1 MLISWMAW
9 LRGGAGRTGHLLA
22 VIAGVGV
29 AITALACW
37 SIPADGETGPTP
49 PAEGETGPSSSTGGA
64 SCPSSN
70 PPNELA
76 LTAGTPQ
83 TATLGSAFATDLEVA
98 FTNSDGCPVTTTV
111 AGIPVTFSAPAA
123 GASGLF
129 SAGGSNAVTVG
140 SDASGAVSA
149 PTLTANNAAGSY
161 TVTASS
167 AYGSISFSLTN
178 VEAGY
183 PSACGTLASTTRST
197 GGGPGGPAEK
207 PTKLTVGVGASQSTA
222 TGTRFPIDLAVT
234 VTNAEKDPV
243 ADVPVTFSAPS
254 RGPSGYFTVRSGG
267 AEMLVSGAPGSHAPR
282 SHTSHPHRLE
292 VRTDGCGVALAPAFT
307 ANQRDGGYVVVASV
321 ERLTTAF
328 ALVNEGR

>member
-29 AITALACW
+29 AITALTCW

-49 PAEGETGPSSSTGGA
+49 PAEGETGPSSSSGGA

-98 FTNSDGCPVTTTV
+98 FTNSDGCPVTRTV
-111 AGIPVTFSAPAA
+111 AGIPVTFSAPVA
-123 GASGLF
+123 GASGIF

-149 PTLTANNAAGSY
+149 PTLTANNAVGSY

-167 AYGSISFSLTN
+167 AYGSISYSLTN
-178 VEAGY
+178 VEAG
-183 PSACGTLASTTRST
+183 
-197 GGGPGGPAEK
+197 
-207 PTKLTVGVGASQSTA
+207 
-222 TGTRFPIDLAVT
+222 
-234 VTNAEKDPV
+234 
-243 ADVPVTFSAPS
+243 
-254 RGPSGYFTVRSGG
+254 
-267 AEMLVSGAPGSHAPR
+267 
-282 SHTSHPHRLE
+282 
-292 VRTDGCGVALAPAFT
+292 
-307 ANQRDGGYVVVASV
+307 
-321 ERLTTAF
+321 
-328 ALVNEGR
+328 